1 MRIVHPLWVLLVCGM
16 LTACGSGSGNSSA
29 ASPPQLPLQL
39 EISPNN
45 VTLPAGSS
53 QQFTASLTN
62 GSAAIVTWMVNG
74 QTNGSSTVGTITPSG
89 LYTAPMVPPLLEPV
103 IVSACTSSTCDP
115 IATTHVTVEFSNVSL
130 NGQYIFT
137 FDEIIGGSESRA
149 VGTITVDS
157 SGNVTGTE
165 DVNSPSDMLTAIS
178 ITGQYNLSAD
188 GQGVLTLSSNAG
200 TLSMTLGL
208 FAGANG
214 GVLTDAV
221 AGKIGSGHI
230 YPVTA
235 TVNLLSSIQGNY
247 LLSLGSGIMASA
259 DNSVGLLALS
269 SGNIASGSLDENIS
283 GSNVQDNTVSGSY
296 TVTGDNRGT
305 LTMSAG
311 SQTSH
316 FAFYAVSA
324 DQLELLDMDTGTLK
338 SGELDFQVNTQ
349 GSLSSSI
356 FQFMGVGTGIMPDV
370 LIATNALAI
379 DSSGTGPC
387 GNNPT
392 FALYENDNGS
402 YKTATGCFTY
412 PAFTSGRSMIT
423 LATPFGNRNFV
434 FGN

>member
-1 MRIVHPLWVLLVCGM
+1 
-16 LTACGSGSGNSSA
+16 
-29 ASPPQLPLQL
+29 
-39 EISPNN
+39 
-45 VTLPAGSS
+45 
-53 QQFTASLTN
+53 
-62 GSAAIVTWMVNG
+62 
-74 QTNGSSTVGTITPSG
+74 
-89 LYTAPMVPPLLEPV
+89 
-103 IVSACTSSTCDP
+103 
-115 IATTHVTVEFSNVSL
+115 
-130 NGQYIFT
+130 
-137 FDEIIGGSESRA
+137 
-149 VGTITVDS
+149 
-157 SGNVTGTE
+157 
-165 DVNSPSDMLTAIS
+165 
-178 ITGQYNLSAD
+178 
-188 GQGVLTLSSNAG
+188 
-200 TLSMTLGL
+200 
-208 FAGANG
+208 
-214 GVLTDAV
+214 
-221 AGKIGSGHI
+221 
-230 YPVTA
+230 
-235 TVNLLSSIQGNY
+235 
-247 LLSLGSGIMASA
+247 
-259 DNSVGLLALS
+259 
-269 SGNIASGSLDENIS
+269 
-283 GSNVQDNTVSGSY
+283 
-296 TVTGDNRGT
+296 
-305 LTMSAG
+305 MSAG